1 MKAVNVRVIGE
12 KENESKNRDGFQNAN
27 IVEFGNPCVFFGKFD
42 NPDYDFQTCEVASYH
57 MQYFYRFEMKK
68 S

>member
-1 MKAVNVRVIGE
+1 MQIS
-12 KENESKNRDGFQNAN
+12 SK
-27 IVEFGNPCVFFGKFD
+27 FGNPCVFFGKFD

>member
-1 MKAVNVRVIGE
+1 LNRKIETDSRMQIS
-12 KENESKNRDGFQNAN
+12 SK
-27 IVEFGNPCVFFGKFD
+27 FGNPCVFFGKFD